1 MNEKNAWI
9 MASNNKS
16 RQIPQVKIEK
26 ILNEVIE
33 KVNGKKEKKKNEAK
47 SKIKGK
53 EKKKQEEDN

>member
-33 KVNGKKEKKKNEAK
+33 KVNGKKE
-47 SKIKGK
+47 
-53 EKKKQEEDN
+53 EEE